1 MSFRM
6 RKTLSSGI
14 EYAWQVDLHVAGELH
29 GWSRRAEALLAQE
42 IAEMGEHFPHWLL
55 VAGRH
60 GRALRCQHCP
70 EPLIFAEGAAR
81 CPACWRAATL
91 PADTTLLWIGQLPT
105 LVRNAPALERR
116 LPALA
121 EAGYPTIMAG
131 EARYLLA
138 SLSVSYPDDW
148 PQHEPAVRYASGF
161 LPLLGI
167 AETISGSTHMLGDRQ
182 ACLYASGQWRGSSV
196 RVVLQQR
203 VVNHLASLIKIA
215 AGVPPSQAFI
225 GRIH

>member
-1 MSFRM
+1 MSVTM
-6 RKTLSSGI
+6 HKTLSSGA
-14 EYAWQVDLHVAGELH
+14 EHTWQLDLQAAGALQ

-42 IAEMGEHFPHWLL
+42 VAEMAEHFPHWLL
-55 VAGRH
+55 VAGRN

-70 EPLIFAEGAAR
+70 EPLIFADSAAR
-81 CPACWRAATL
+81 CPACQRAATL
-91 PADTTLLWIGQLPT
+91 PNDASLLWIGQLPT

-121 EAGYPTIMAG
+121 EAGYPTIAAG

-148 PQHEPAVRYASGF
+148 PQREPAVRYAPGF

-167 AETISGSTHMLGDRQ
+167 AETVSGSTHMLSDRQ

-203 VVNHLASLIKIA
+203 VVNHLASLVKIA
-215 AGVPPSQAFI
+215 AGVPPAEAFI